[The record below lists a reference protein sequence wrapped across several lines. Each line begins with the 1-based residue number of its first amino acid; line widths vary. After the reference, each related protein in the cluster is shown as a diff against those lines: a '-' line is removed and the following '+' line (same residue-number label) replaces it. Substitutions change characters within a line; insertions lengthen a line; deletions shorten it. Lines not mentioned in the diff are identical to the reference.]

1 MKKMLAVGVLALVAS
16 LVFAPVSL
24 AQTKWVRGTVVSVTG
39 DTFVVKVAG
48 TDMTF
53 KVDKATELT
62 ARGAGTAQREAEKMG
77 AAGVKFT
84 EFVKPGVGVEVH
96 YKDVAGTLTAIEV
109 HSGLAPTAGTA
120 SAAPAE
126 STGGS
131 ARGTISAISNAS
143 VTIKGDAQEW
153 TFTVDPK
160 TTVVGTGL
168 GTINRQFKEQG
179 KSPTIT
185 DLLGVNDKVVV
196 YFKEA
201 AGAKRASEIRVIAKA
216 AK

>member
-16 LVFAPVSL
+16 LVFAPVSV

-53 KVDKATELT
+53 KVDKTTELT

-77 AAGVKFT
+77 APGVKFT

-96 YKDVAGTLTAIEV
+96 YKDVGGVMMATDV
-109 HSGLAPTAGTA
+109 HSGLPPTEG
-120 SAAPAE
+120 SVPAE
-126 STGGS
+126 TTGGS
-131 ARGTISAISNAS
+131 ARGTISAITNTSIT
-143 VTIKGDAQEW
+143 VKGEAQEW
-153 TFTVDPK
+153 TFAVDGK
-160 TTVVGTGL
+160 TLVLGTGM
-168 GTINRQFKEQG
+168 GTITRQFKAEG
-179 KSPTIT
+179 KAPTIT
-185 DLLGVNDKVVV
+185 DLLGVNDKVIV

-201 AGAKRASEIRVIAKA
+201 AGAKRASEIRVTAKA

>member
-1 MKKMLAVGVLALVAS
+1 MKKTLAVGVLALVAS
-16 LVFAPVSL
+16 LVFAPVSF
-24 AQTKWVRGTVVSVTG
+24 AQTKWVRGTVVSVAG
-39 DTFVVKVAG
+39 DTFVVKAGG

-53 KVDKATELT
+53 KVDKTTELT

-77 AAGVKFT
+77 APGVKFT

-96 YKDVAGTLTAIEV
+96 YKDVGGALMATEV
-109 HSGLAPTAGTA
+109 HSGLPPTEG
-120 SAAPAE
+120 AAPAE
-126 STGGS
+126 AAGGS
-131 ARGTISAISNAS
+131 ARGTITAITNTSIT
-143 VTIKGDAQEW
+143 VKGEAQEW
-153 TFTVDPK
+153 TFVVDPK
-160 TTVVGTGL
+160 TLVLGTGM

-185 DLLGVNDKVVV
+185 DLLGANDKVVV

-201 AGAKRASEIRVIAKA
+201 AGAKRASEIRVTAKA